1 MESAPDVRR
10 VHVTVR
16 GRVQGVG
23 YRESMRVAA
32 ERAGVSGWVRNRP
45 DGSVEAE
52 AEGPVDRLDQAVA
65 WMSQGPPAA
74 RVDTTEVE
82 DRQPCGDR
90 GFEVR

>member
-23 YRESMRVAA
+23 CRESMRVAA

-45 DGSVEAE
+45 DGRVEA
-52 AEGPVDRLDQAVA
+52 
-65 WMSQGPPAA
+65 
-74 RVDTTEVE
+74 E

-90 GFEVR
+90 GFEVRRDDEGPGEPGPVVVLVHPLGLEPRTH